1 VLVVG
6 IVSILALLTAAT
18 AFFVMPRPA
27 EYYYLLGQDGR
38 DQFVGRVPVPKKLVN
53 KVNCYHVIRGE
64 GGRVERIEH
73 LRNGKLLPDT
83 GGPLGGAAQVQV
95 EFSDG
100 YQKFTYL
107 DSAGFPTAGLLGVFA
122 SRLRLDSAG
131 NPTARFNYNNKGEL
145 APDSKGVVQYQW
157 TLDGKG
163 RRIQSIRLDAAGA
176 RIADSDG
183 ITRVERKY
191 DEKGWVSEWSQ
202 FKEDD
207 SLLYTTKIVYDS
219 VGNEIAVSFT
229 GGDGQLIAPW
239 GGYAIVRQSFDAR
252 GYFIERRFFGTDV
265 QPVAESDSGAFAFQ
279 WACDEQGN
287 TTETRYIGKDGQPT
301 AHKEN
306 GVAITRWVYDGDG
319 NKLSEESFDV
329 AGKRVAKRLGIATT
343 RWKYDDKGKV
353 IGEAFFDVDGK
364 PVGKSE

>member
-1 VLVVG
+1 
-6 IVSILALLTAAT
+6 
-18 AFFVMPRPA
+18 
-27 EYYYLLGQDGR
+27 
-38 DQFVGRVPVPKKLVN
+38 
-53 KVNCYHVIRGE
+53 
-64 GGRVERIEH
+64 
-73 LRNGKLLPDT
+73 
-83 GGPLGGAAQVQV
+83 
-95 EFSDG
+95 
-100 YQKFTYL
+100 
-107 DSAGFPTAGLLGVFA
+107 LGVFA

-252 GYFIERRFFGTDV
+252 GYFIERRFFGTDD